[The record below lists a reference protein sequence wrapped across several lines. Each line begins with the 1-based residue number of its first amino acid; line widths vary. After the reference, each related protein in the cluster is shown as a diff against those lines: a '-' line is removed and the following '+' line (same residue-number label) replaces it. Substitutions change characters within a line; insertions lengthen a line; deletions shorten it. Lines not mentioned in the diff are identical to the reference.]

1 MRFAP
6 LPGLLSVAL
15 LALACHDLTGPDPE
29 TISSPRFSHAG
40 TGAGFHGS
48 GSVGTGAATPGSSR
62 QDFEIDLAADLRTST
77 LRYTDWSIVRPDGN
91 PVTVVVSATDYY
103 AGIVTFRDGSAAC
116 TDPSRG
122 AEFAGWARLDGG
134 GLVPFTVAACDN
146 GAAGSGADF
155 FRITLPNS
163 GYQQQ
168 GPVASG
174 DVVKTGALPPPANP
188 QVRGLGWFPPG
199 RPTPESYG
207 KQFDFEATAA
217 PSGRLAYTDHQA
229 IRPDGSR
236 GGFTVNSAT
245 DPATGVTSYQQL
257 SSTCVRFGGTGR
269 IDTGELSP
277 FWIDVCD
284 NASPGTGSDTFEISV
299 PNLFKLGG
307 TLTDGDIVLGAAAP
321 STGDLSVTAT
331 TTGESLDSDG
341 YTATVDGTTSQPL
354 ATNDGR
360 VTFTGL
366 SAGSHTVVL
375 SGVATNCTVT
385 GGNSQPVSVTAG
397 ETASAA
403 FSVRCAALT
412 GDLRVTATTT
422 GGTHDSDGYTVT
434 VDGSTGQ
441 HLPTNGGSVTFTGLS
456 AGEHTVALSGVAAHC
471 TVTDGASRPI
481 SVPAGGTASTAFAVT
496 CAQLTGN
503 LTVKVST
510 SGVSLDPDGYMV
522 TLDGSNPRTVAINGS
537 TTYTS
542 LPNGNYAVSI
552 SGLAANCKTS
562 GENTRIVAVPAGETA
577 TTSFS
582 ITCEPGPATQLRFT
596 VQPSDTKVNSTIQP
610 PVQVT
615 ALDAQGNRATS
626 FNGSVTIAIGRNGGG
641 LLPGTLSG
649 TRTVSAVNGVAT
661 FSDLRIDR
669 AGDYTLRV
677 TSSGLAGAESQLFR
691 IQNLVCVLAVCL

>member
-1 MRFAP
+1 M
-6 LPGLLSVAL
+6 
-15 LALACHDLTGPDPE
+15 
-29 TISSPRFSHAG
+29 
-40 TGAGFHGS
+40 
-48 GSVGTGAATPGSSR
+48 
-62 QDFEIDLAADLRTST
+62 
-77 LRYTDWSIVRPDGN
+77 
-91 PVTVVVSATDYY
+91 
-103 AGIVTFRDGSAAC
+103 
-116 TDPSRG
+116 
-122 AEFAGWARLDGG
+122 
-134 GLVPFTVAACDN
+134 
-146 GAAGSGADF
+146 
-155 FRITLPNS
+155 
-163 GYQQQ
+163 
-168 GPVASG
+168 
-174 DVVKTGALPPPANP
+174 
-188 QVRGLGWFPPG
+188 
-199 RPTPESYG
+199 
-207 KQFDFEATAA
+207 
-217 PSGRLAYTDHQA
+217 
-229 IRPDGSR
+229 
-236 GGFTVNSAT
+236 
-245 DPATGVTSYQQL
+245 TSYQQL
-257 SSTCVRFGGTGR
+257 SSTCVRFGGRGR
-269 IDTGELSP
+269 IDTGELVP
-277 FWIDVCD
+277 FWVDVCD
-284 NASPGTGSDTFEISV
+284 NASPGTGSDTFGISV
-299 PNLFKLGG
+299 PNVFKLGG
-307 TLTDGDIVLGAAAP
+307 TLTDGDIVLGASTPPPPTTGDLRVTATTTGGGTHDPDGYTVTVDGSTSQPLPTNGGNVRFTGLSAGEHTVALSGVAANCTV
-321 STGDLSVTAT
+321 SGGNSQTVNVSGGGTASATFSVSCTALSGDLSVAAT